1 MPHPF
6 PKPNWEHA
14 SSSSQCVTPGLI
26 DHLQTEFFAGR
37 NDFGSLVPSLS
48 REQAAAIVAETL
60 EADRV
65 WNLPPSQMLSDYRL
79 GPENDF
85 KRAVLAGLLF
95 EIAKTARQDGNQEA
109 ERTWWA
115 AAMSALEE
123 ALRSPYASPMLW
135 YEDIFWEMVYA
146 RKRDEADKKLDW
158 LKRGLAFNLR
168 FHDGNNAAN
177 FLRDLADIYL
187 DSDNLDQGLQ
197 MFASLLRHDPADLWT
212 YNGIALTFDQYG
224 LAEIGAQAIRR
235 GLALLD
241 AQGDPQKLRKQLEKS
256 LDEMGKSELRGREK
270 EVSPSV
276 LQDLRAALSLDFAA
290 ATERPLE
297 ALSRELVPDLD
308 KIPVKRP
315 VQLADISLPDRETTW
330 KHLTSLAIQS
340 TKEIKQYTGKSK
352 PKRKRHK

>member
-1 MPHPF
+1 MSHAF
-6 PKPNWEHA
+6 PKPDWEHA
-14 SSSSQCVTPGLI
+14 SSQYQCVTPGLI

-37 NDFGSLVPSLS
+37 KDFGGLVPGLS
-48 REQAAAIVAETL
+48 REYAAAIVAETL
-60 EADRV
+60 EADRI

-85 KRAVLAGLLF
+85 KRAVLSGLMF
-95 EIAKTARQDGNQEA
+95 EIAKAARHDENQEG

-135 YEDIFWEMVYA
+135 YEDIFWEMVFA
-146 RKRDEADKKLDW
+146 LGRDETDKKLGW

-177 FLRDLADIYL
+177 FLRDLADTYL
-187 DSDNLDQGLQ
+187 DGGHLDQGLR
-197 MFASLLRHDPADLWT
+197 MFASLLRHNPADIWT
-212 YNGIALTFDQYG
+212 YNNIALTFDRHG
-224 LAEIGAQAIRR
+224 LTEIGAQATRR

-241 AQGDPQKLRKQLEKS
+241 AKGEPEKIRKQLETS
-256 LDEMGKSELRGREK
+256 LDEMQKSEMRGREK
-270 EVSPSV
+270 EVTPSI
-276 LQDLRAALSLDFAA
+276 LQDLRAALSLDFAV

-315 VQLADISLPDRETTW
+315 VQLSDISLPDRETTW
-330 KHLTSLAIQS
+330 KRLTELSIQS
-340 TKEIKQYTGKSK
+340 TKEIKQFTGKSK
-352 PKRKRHK
+352 SKRKRHK